1 MLDRIIFN
9 NLKKNDKLS
18 SLALYMIF
26 CGTHRWNITAEADI
40 DLRKTEQNGHANIKY
55 VYDI

>member
-26 CGTHRWNITAEADI
+26 CGTHRRNITAEADI
-40 DLRKTEQNGHANIKY
+40 DFA
-55 VYDI
+55 